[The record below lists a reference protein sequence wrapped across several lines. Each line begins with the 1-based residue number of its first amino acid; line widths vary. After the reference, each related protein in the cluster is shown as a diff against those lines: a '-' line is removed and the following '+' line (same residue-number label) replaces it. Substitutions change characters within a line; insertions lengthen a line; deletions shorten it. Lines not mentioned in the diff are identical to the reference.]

1 MEIIKKSPEDY
12 DPSKMYEEY
21 GAKGVIAMLR
31 TTRKLN
37 NNELS

>member
-12 DPSKMYEEY
+12 DPSKMFEEY